1 MNGLASELYRWGL
14 PNLKCVKK
22 TKKKRLTF
30 LFVKNPTLG
39 WLTIYNVKQ
48 NKFHNCNN
56 WKAVLYSNGET
67 DVSVKYF
74 WQLLLKYPHLSI
86 IMQPRTRACV
96 FLVNPQH
103 TACISFWTPKS
114 QAISIEGSVF
124 SSYLIGRNWC
134 NQPFPII
141 FYEGEWRAGL
151 TGN

>member
-114 QAISIEGSVF
+114 QAISIEGVF